1 MDATSAAPGPPAW
14 TSGLM
19 DRFTIRRML
28 FVGFGLIFAL
38 WLASS
43 ADIVRRLDEV
53 ERRAANVS
61 NAYRRAEQSLTTVRA
76 QVLHGSI
83 YLRDALL
90 DLDRDPT
97 ENYGARLKQS
107 RLEIEKALDRYVPVV
122 QSPTERQTFQQLQQ
136 EVDDYWRNSLEPVL
150 TWDATRKAVEA
161 RALLNKRVIPQR
173 DLIARIS
180 ERIQGLNLEAFEVQ
194 QAEVAAIY
202 QSVRRRVWETS
213 GLTLILGLGVA
224 GLVTRYAS
232 RLEDRIREQLVKDV
246 EHARDLRRL
255 SARLVQAQEQERR
268 SIARELHDEVGQAL
282 TAIKVELAIAER
294 NAGLS
299 DKGED
304 ALREVRSI
312 ADRTLQ
318 QVRDLSQ
325 LLHPALLDDLG
336 LPAALEWYLK
346 GFSRRTGI
354 RTELLQDRM
363 DRRLPSAVE
372 TCIYRIVQEALTNV
386 ARHSGAQSCRVYL
399 QRLPH
404 TILLTVEDAG
414 SGIPAASPQGGSRP
428 GLGLLGIRERATDLG
443 GTLTIE
449 SQAGKGTRLTVEL
462 PAPGGAVFEDAD
474 PPEPAD
480 GGEATR
486 STPVMGTTK

>member
-1 MDATSAAPGPPAW
+1 
-14 TSGLM
+14 M
-19 DRFTIRRML
+19 DRLTIRRML
-28 FVGFGLIFAL
+28 FAGFGLVFAL
-38 WLASS
+38 WLSSS
-43 ADIVRRLDEV
+43 ADIVRRLDEI
-53 ERRAANVS
+53 EARAANVS
-61 NAYRRAEQSLTTVRA
+61 NAFRRAEQSLTTVRT
-76 QVLHGSI
+76 QVLLGSV

-90 DLDRDPT
+90 DLDRDPS
-97 ENYGARLKQS
+97 ENYAALLEQS
-107 RLEIEKALDRYVPVV
+107 RAETRQALERYVPVV
-122 QSPTERQTFQQLQQ
+122 QSATERQTFQHLQA
-136 EVDDYWRNSLEPVL
+136 EVDDYWYSLLEPVL

-161 RALLNKRVIPQR
+161 RTLLRTRVMPKRN
-173 DLIARIS
+173 LIARIS
-180 ERIQGLNLEAFEVQ
+180 ERIQDLNREAFEVQ

-202 QSVRRRVWETS
+202 KSVRRRVWETS
-213 GLTLILGLGVA
+213 GLTLIVGFGVA
-224 GLVTRYAS
+224 ALVTRYAS
-232 RLEDRIREQLVKDV
+232 RLEDRIRHQMVKDV

-282 TAIKVELAIAER
+282 TAIKVELAVAER

-299 DKGED
+299 DKGGD

-312 ADRTLQ
+312 TDRTLQ

-346 GFSRRTGI
+346 GFSRRHGI

-363 DRRLPSAVE
+363 DTRLPAVVE
-372 TCIYRIVQEALTNV
+372 TCVFRVVQEALTNV
-386 ARHSGAQSCRVYL
+386 ARHSGAQSCRIYL

-404 TILLTVEDAG
+404 TILLTVEDDG
-414 SGIPAASPQGGSRP
+414 SGIPAASPPGGSRP

-443 GTLTIE
+443 GTFTIE

-462 PAPGGAVFEDAD
+462 PAPRGGQTEDAGLPATAEGGGARD
-474 PPEPAD
+474 
-480 GGEATR
+480 
-486 STPVMGTTK
+486 STQPMGTTT